1 MKNRCFFLYKKL
13 FLFIVLWYNL
23 SMKNEKLT
31 REQLNSL
38 DKDILI
44 TLLLGMQDQ
53 IAQQT
58 IAIEK
63 LTEQIAL
70 MNTRT
75 FGKKSE
81 KFQIDEDQLNFF
93 SEILNEAE
101 SLIDGQLS
109 IEPSIDEVVVPAHK
123 RRKRKGKLDEDL
135 MDLDTKVIE
144 HILSEDA
151 LAEHFPEGYRRLPD
165 EVYKKL
171 ELIPAVFEVHEHH
184 IAVYK
189 GKNGKIVKA
198 EHPKEMLNG
207 SIATPSIVSAVIH
220 GKYTNAVPL
229 YRQEQEF
236 ARNDVNI
243 SRQTMAN
250 WVITSAERYISL
262 VYDRMKEELLNSPV
276 IHADET
282 PVMVTKDGREG
293 MHKNYMWVYR
303 SGSMCKVNQAVL
315 YDYQKTRKADAPHEF
330 LTGFDGKLVCDG
342 YQVYHTLED
351 REDTNFKVA
360 GCWAHARRPFA
371 QVYKSLG
378 EEKAAGT
385 VAAEALV
392 QIQNIYHTDNRLLK
406 LPTSERKKRRKT
418 LVKPLV
424 DTFFEWCRNSIDRV
438 PPSSE
443 TADGIKYCINQEKYL
458 RVFLDDPQ
466 IPLDNNL
473 AEQAIRPFCVG
484 KKNWKLIDTVH
495 GAQASAILY
504 SIVETAKAN
513 ELNIYNYFKHLL
525 TEIPKHM
532 DDTDLSFLDSLL
544 PWSKQLPAEC
554 RKKKKTK
561 SK

>member
-1 MKNRCFFLYKKL
+1 ME
-13 FLFIVLWYNL
+13 
-23 SMKNEKLT
+23 NERFT
-31 REQLNSL
+31 RDQLNSL

-53 IAQQT
+53 ISQQSL
-58 IAIEK
+58 AVEK

-75 FGKKSE
+75 YGKKSE
-81 KFQIDEDQLNFF
+81 KINTDENQLNFF
-93 SEILNEAE
+93 SVILNEAE

-109 IEPSIDEVVVPAHK
+109 IEPSMDEVVVPAHK

-135 MDLDTKVIE
+135 MDLDTRIIE
-144 HILSEDA
+144 HTVPEDV
-151 LAEHFPEGYRRLPD
+151 LTEHFPQGYKRLPD

-189 GKNGKIVKA
+189 GRNGKIIKA

-207 SIATPSIVSAVIH
+207 SIATPSVVSAVIH

-293 MHKNYMWVYR
+293 MHRNYMWVYR
-303 SGSMCKVNQAVL
+303 SGSMCKANQVVL
-315 YDYQKTRKADAPHEF
+315 YDYQKTRKADAPYGF
-330 LTGFDGKLVCDG
+330 LSGFDGKLVCDG
-342 YQVYHTLED
+342 YQVYHTLEN
-351 REDTNFKVA
+351 REDTDFKVA

-378 EEKAAGT
+378 EEKATGT

-392 QIQNIYHTDNRLLK
+392 QIQNIYHTDNKLLK
-406 LPTSERKKRRKT
+406 LSPSERKKRRKT

-424 DTFFEWCRNSIDRV
+424 DSYFEWCRNSIERV

-443 TADGIKYCINQEKYL
+443 TAAGIRYCINQEKYL
-458 RVFLDDPQ
+458 RAFLDDSQ

-473 AEQAIRPFCVG
+473 AEQSIRPFCVG

-513 ELNIYNYFKHLL
+513 DLNIYNYFKHLL

-532 DDTDLSFLDSLL
+532 DDTELSFLNSLL

-561 SK
+561 SR

>member
-1 MKNRCFFLYKKL
+1 MSNDKF
-13 FLFIVLWYNL
+13 
-23 SMKNEKLT
+23 T
-31 REQLNSL
+31 REQLNNL
-38 DKDILI
+38 DKDFLI
-44 TLLLGMQDQ
+44 TMMLKMQDQ
-53 IAQQT
+53 ISEQT
-58 IAIEK
+58 VAIQN
-63 LTEQIAL
+63 LTEQIAI
-70 MNTRT
+70 MNTKT

-81 KFQIDEDQLNFF
+81 KFQIDADQLNFF
-93 SEILNEAE
+93 TEIFNEAE

-109 IEPSIDEVVVPAHK
+109 IEPSMDEVIVPAHK
-123 RRKRKGKLDEDL
+123 RRKRKGKIDEDL
-135 MDLDTKVIE
+135 MDLDTKIIE
-144 HILSEDA
+144 HTLTDEELSGY
-151 LAEHFPEGYRRLPD
+151 FPEGYKRLPD

-262 VYDRMKEELLNSPV
+262 VYDRMKEELLKSPV

-282 PVMVTKDGREG
+282 PVMVSKDGREG

-303 SGSMCKVNQAVL
+303 SGSMCKANQAVL
-315 YDYQKTRKADAPHEF
+315 YDYQKTRKADAPRDF
-330 LTGFDGKLVCDG
+330 LADFDGKLVCDG
-342 YQVYHTLED
+342 YQVYHTLEKRD
-351 REDTNFKVA
+351 DTGFKVA

-392 QIQNIYHTDNRLLK
+392 QIQNIYHTDNGLQK
-406 LPTSERKKRRKT
+406 LPLSQRKVRRKT

-424 DTFFEWCRNSIDRV
+424 DTFFKWCRNSAGRV

-443 TADGIKYCINQEKYL
+443 TADSIKYCMNQEKYL
-458 RVFLDDPQ
+458 RVFLEDPQ

-513 ELNIYNYFKHLL
+513 DLNIYNYFKHLL

-532 DDTDLSFLDSLL
+532 DDTDLGFLDSML
-544 PWSKQLPAEC
+544 PWSKKLPAEC

>member
-1 MKNRCFFLYKKL
+1 ME
-13 FLFIVLWYNL
+13 
-23 SMKNEKLT
+23 NERFT
-31 REQLNSL
+31 IDQLNSL

-53 IAQQT
+53 ISQQSL
-58 IAIEK
+58 AVEK

-75 FGKKSE
+75 YGKKSE
-81 KFQIDEDQLNFF
+81 KINTDENQLNFF
-93 SEILNEAE
+93 SVILNEAE
-101 SLIDGQLS
+101 SLIEGQLS
-109 IEPSIDEVVVPAHK
+109 IEPSMDEVVVPAHK

-135 MDLDTKVIE
+135 MDLDTRIIE
-144 HILSEDA
+144 HTVPEDV
-151 LAEHFPEGYRRLPD
+151 LTEHFPQGYKRLPD

-189 GKNGKIVKA
+189 GRNGKIIKA

-207 SIATPSIVSAVIH
+207 SIATPSVVSAVIH

-293 MHKNYMWVYR
+293 MHRNYMWVYR
-303 SGSMCKVNQAVL
+303 SGSMCKANQVVL
-315 YDYQKTRKADAPHEF
+315 YDYQKTRKADAPYGF
-330 LTGFDGKLVCDG
+330 LSGFDGKLVCDG
-342 YQVYHTLED
+342 YQVYHTLEN
-351 REDTNFKVA
+351 REDTDFKVA

-392 QIQNIYHTDNRLLK
+392 QIQNIYHTDNKLLK
-406 LPTSERKKRRKT
+406 LSPSERKKRRKT

-424 DTFFEWCRNSIDRV
+424 DSYFEWCRNSIERV

-443 TADGIKYCINQEKYL
+443 TAAGIRYCINQEKYL
-458 RVFLDDPQ
+458 RAFLDDPQ

-473 AEQAIRPFCVG
+473 AEQSIRPFCVG

-513 ELNIYNYFKHLL
+513 DLNIYNYFKHLL

-532 DDTDLSFLDSLL
+532 DDTELSFLNSLL

-561 SK
+561 SR

>member
-1 MKNRCFFLYKKL
+1 MSKDKF
-13 FLFIVLWYNL
+13 
-23 SMKNEKLT
+23 T
-31 REQLNSL
+31 REQLNNL
-38 DKDILI
+38 DKEILV

-53 IAQQT
+53 LARQT
-58 IAIEK
+58 ISIEK

-81 KFQIDEDQLNFF
+81 KIQIDENQLNFF
-93 SEILNEAE
+93 TEILNEAE
-101 SLIDGQLS
+101 SLLEGQLS
-109 IEPSIDEVVVPAHK
+109 IEPAIEEVIVGEHK

-135 MDLDTKVIE
+135 MYFDSKIIE
-144 HILSEDA
+144 HTLPEEE
-151 LAEHFPEGYRRLPD
+151 LAELFPEGYKRLPD
-165 EVYKKL
+165 EVYRKL

-189 GKNGKIVKA
+189 GKDGKIVKA
-198 EHPKEMLNG
+198 EHPKEMLSG
-207 SIATPSIVSAVIH
+207 SIATPSLVSAVIN
-220 GKYTNAVPL
+220 GKYTNAIPL

-250 WVITSAERYISL
+250 WVITTSERYISL
-262 VYDRMKEELLNSPV
+262 VYDRMKEELIKSPV

-303 SGSMCKVNQAVL
+303 SGSLCKANQAVL
-315 YDYQKTRKADAPHEF
+315 YDYQKTRKSDATQNF
-330 LTGFDGKLVCDG
+330 LSGFEGKLVCDG
-342 YQVYHTLED
+342 YQVYHTLEN
-351 REDTNFKVA
+351 REDTDFTVA

-378 EEKAAGT
+378 EEKAMGT

-392 QIQNIYHTDNRLLK
+392 QIQNIYHTDNRLMN
-406 LPTSERKKRRKT
+406 LPPEERKKRRNS

-424 DTFFEWCRNSIDRV
+424 DAFFDWCRNSINRI

-443 TADGIKYCINQEKYL
+443 TADGIKYCLNQEKYL

-513 ELNIYNYFKHLL
+513 ELNIYQYFKHLL
-525 TEIPKHM
+525 TEIPGHM
-532 DDTDLSFLDSLL
+532 DDTNLNFLDSLL
-544 PWSKQLPAEC
+544 PWSEQLPEEC

-561 SK
+561 SV

>member
-1 MKNRCFFLYKKL
+1 MKKD
-13 FLFIVLWYNL
+13 
-23 SMKNEKLT
+23 KLT

-53 IAQQT
+53 LAQQT
-58 IAIEK
+58 LAIEK
-63 LTEQIAL
+63 LTEQIAI
-70 MNTRT
+70 MNSKTY
-75 FGKKSE
+75 GKKSE
-81 KFQIDEDQLNFF
+81 KIQLDENQLNFF
-93 SEILNEAE
+93 AEILNEAE
-101 SLIDGQLS
+101 SLLDGQIS
-109 IEPSIDEVVVPAHK
+109 IESSVDEVIVPAHK
-123 RRKRKGKLDEDL
+123 RRKRKGKLNEDL
-135 MDLDTKVIE
+135 MDFESKVIE
-144 HILSEDA
+144 HTLSDA
-151 LAEHFPEGYRRLPD
+151 ELAEHFPEGYRRLPN
-165 EVYKKL
+165 EVYRKL
-171 ELIPAVFEVHEHH
+171 ELIPAVFEVQEHH

-189 GKNGKIVKA
+189 GKNGKVVKA
-198 EHPKEMLNG
+198 DHPKEMLNG
-207 SIATPSIVSAVIH
+207 SIATPSLVSAVIH

-229 YRQEQEF
+229 YRREQEF

-250 WVITSAERYISL
+250 WVITTAERYISL
-262 VYDRMKEELLNSPV
+262 VYDRMKEEILKSPV

-303 SGSMCKVNQAVL
+303 SGNMCRTQQAIL
-315 YDYQKTRKADAPHEF
+315 YDYQKTRKADAPYEF
-330 LTGFDGKLVCDG
+330 LLGFAGKLVCDG
-342 YQVYHTLED
+342 YQVYHTLEN
-351 REDTNFKVA
+351 REDTKFEVA

-378 EEKAAGT
+378 EEKARGT

-392 QIQNIYHTDNRLLK
+392 QIQNIYHTDNQLLK
-406 LPTSERKKRRKT
+406 LQPSERKKRRKS

-424 DTFFEWCRNSIDRV
+424 DSFFDWCRNSHDRV

-443 TADGIKYCINQEKYL
+443 TADGIKYCIKQEKYL
-458 RVFLDDPQ
+458 RVFLDDPH

-495 GAQASAILY
+495 GAKASAILY

-513 ELNIYNYFKHLL
+513 DLNIYQYFKHLL
-525 TEIPKHM
+525 TEIPKYM
-532 DDTDLSFLDSLL
+532 DDTTLDFLDSLL

-561 SK
+561 SQ

>member
-1 MKNRCFFLYKKL
+1 ME
-13 FLFIVLWYNL
+13 
-23 SMKNEKLT
+23 NERFT
-31 REQLNSL
+31 RDQLNSL

-53 IAQQT
+53 ISQQSL
-58 IAIEK
+58 AVEK

-75 FGKKSE
+75 YGKKSE
-81 KFQIDEDQLNFF
+81 KINTDENQLNFF
-93 SEILNEAE
+93 SVIFNEAE

-109 IEPSIDEVVVPAHK
+109 IEPSMDEVVVPAHK

-135 MDLDTKVIE
+135 MDLDTRIIE
-144 HILSEDA
+144 HTVPEDV
-151 LAEHFPEGYRRLPD
+151 LTEHFPQGYKRLPD

-189 GKNGKIVKA
+189 GRNGKIIKA

-207 SIATPSIVSAVIH
+207 SIATPSVVSAVIH

-293 MHKNYMWVYR
+293 MHRNYMWVYR
-303 SGSMCKVNQAVL
+303 SGSMCKANQVVL
-315 YDYQKTRKADAPHEF
+315 YDYQKTRKADAPYGF
-330 LTGFDGKLVCDG
+330 LSGFDGKLVCDG
-342 YQVYHTLED
+342 YQVYHTLEN
-351 REDTNFKVA
+351 REDTDFKVA

-392 QIQNIYHTDNRLLK
+392 QIQNIYHTDNKLLK
-406 LPTSERKKRRKT
+406 LSPSERKKRRKT

-424 DTFFEWCRNSIDRV
+424 DSYFEWCRNSIERV

-443 TADGIKYCINQEKYL
+443 TAAGIRYCINQEKYL
-458 RVFLDDPQ
+458 RAFLDDPQ

-473 AEQAIRPFCVG
+473 AEQSIRPFCVG

-513 ELNIYNYFKHLL
+513 DLNIYNYFKHLL

-532 DDTDLSFLDSLL
+532 DDTELSFLNSLL

-561 SK
+561 SR

>member
-1 MKNRCFFLYKKL
+1 MSNDKF
-13 FLFIVLWYNL
+13 
-23 SMKNEKLT
+23 T
-31 REQLNSL
+31 REQLNNL
-38 DKDILI
+38 DKDFLI
-44 TLLLGMQDQ
+44 TMMLKMQDQ
-53 IAQQT
+53 ISEQT
-58 IAIEK
+58 VAIQN
-63 LTEQIAL
+63 LTEQIAI
-70 MNTRT
+70 MNTKT

-81 KFQIDEDQLNFF
+81 KFQIDADQLNFF
-93 SEILNEAE
+93 TEIFNEAE

-109 IEPSIDEVVVPAHK
+109 IEPSMDEVIVPAHK
-123 RRKRKGKLDEDL
+123 RRKRKGKIDEDL
-135 MDLDTKVIE
+135 MDLDTKIIE
-144 HILSEDA
+144 HTLTDEELSGY
-151 LAEHFPEGYRRLPD
+151 FPEGYKRLPD

-220 GKYTNAVPL
+220 SKYTNAVPL

-262 VYDRMKEELLNSPV
+262 VYDRMKEELLKSPV

-282 PVMVTKDGREG
+282 PVMVSKDGREG

-303 SGSMCKVNQAVL
+303 SGSMCKANQAVL
-315 YDYQKTRKADAPHEF
+315 YDYQKTRKADAPRDF
-330 LTGFDGKLVCDG
+330 LADFDGKLVCDG
-342 YQVYHTLED
+342 YQVYHTLEKRD
-351 REDTNFKVA
+351 DTGFKVA

-392 QIQNIYHTDNRLLK
+392 QIQNIYHTDNGLQK
-406 LPTSERKKRRKT
+406 LPLSQRKVRRKT

-424 DTFFEWCRNSIDRV
+424 DTFFKWCRNSAGRV

-443 TADGIKYCINQEKYL
+443 TADSIKYCMNQEKYL
-458 RVFLDDPQ
+458 RVFLEDPQ

-513 ELNIYNYFKHLL
+513 DLNIYNYFKHLL

-532 DDTDLSFLDSLL
+532 DDTDLGFLDSML
-544 PWSKQLPAEC
+544 PWSKKLPAEC

>member
-1 MKNRCFFLYKKL
+1 ME
-13 FLFIVLWYNL
+13 
-23 SMKNEKLT
+23 NERFT
-31 REQLNSL
+31 RDQLNSL

-53 IAQQT
+53 ISQQSL
-58 IAIEK
+58 AVEK

-70 MNTRT
+70 MNTMT
-75 FGKKSE
+75 YGKKSE
-81 KFQIDEDQLNFF
+81 KINTDENQLNFF
-93 SEILNEAE
+93 SVILNEAE

-109 IEPSIDEVVVPAHK
+109 IEPSMDEVVVPAHK

-135 MDLDTKVIE
+135 MDLDTRIIE
-144 HILSEDA
+144 HTVPEDV
-151 LAEHFPEGYRRLPD
+151 LTEHFPQGYKRLPD

-189 GKNGKIVKA
+189 GRNGKIIKA

-207 SIATPSIVSAVIH
+207 SIATPSVVSAVIH

-262 VYDRMKEELLNSPV
+262 VYDRMKDELLNSPV

-293 MHKNYMWVYR
+293 MHRNYMWVYR
-303 SGSMCKVNQAVL
+303 SGSMCKANQVVL
-315 YDYQKTRKADAPHEF
+315 YDYQKTRKADAPYGF
-330 LTGFDGKLVCDG
+330 LSGFDGKLVCDG
-342 YQVYHTLED
+342 YQVYHTLEN
-351 REDTNFKVA
+351 REDTDFKVA

-392 QIQNIYHTDNRLLK
+392 QIQNIYHTDNKLLK
-406 LPTSERKKRRKT
+406 LSPSERKKRRKT

-424 DTFFEWCRNSIDRV
+424 DSYFEWCRNSIERV

-443 TADGIKYCINQEKYL
+443 TAAGIRYCINQEKYL
-458 RVFLDDPQ
+458 RAFLDDPQ

-473 AEQAIRPFCVG
+473 AEQSIRPFCVG

-513 ELNIYNYFKHLL
+513 DLNIYNYFKHLL

-532 DDTDLSFLDSLL
+532 DDTELSFLNALL

-561 SK
+561 SR

>member
-1 MKNRCFFLYKKL
+1 MSFS
-13 FLFIVLWYNL
+13 LWYNF
-23 SMKNEKLT
+23 SMNREKLT

-38 DKDILI
+38 DKDTLI
-44 TLLLGMQDQ
+44 TLLLNMQDQ

-58 IAIEK
+58 AAIEK
-63 LTEQIAL
+63 LTQEIAL
-70 MNTRT
+70 MNTRA
-75 FGKKSE
+75 FGRKSE
-81 KFQIDEDQLNFF
+81 KLQIDADQLNFF
-93 SEILNEAE
+93 SEIFNEVE
-101 SLIDGQLS
+101 SLAGSQLS
-109 IEPSIDEVVVPAHK
+109 MEPGMDEVLVPEHK
-123 RRKRKGKLDEDL
+123 RRKRRSKGKLAEDL
-135 MDLDTKVIE
+135 MGFDSKIIE
-144 HILSEDA
+144 HTLTEEE
-151 LAEHFPEGYRRLPD
+151 LTEHFPEGYRRLPD
-165 EVYKKL
+165 EVYRKL
-171 ELIPAVFEVHEHH
+171 ELIPAVFEVQEHH

-207 SIATPSIVSAVIH
+207 SIATPSLVSAVIH

-250 WVITSAERYISL
+250 WVITAAERYLSL
-262 VYDRMKEELLNSPV
+262 LYDRLKEEILKSPV

-293 MHKNYMWVYR
+293 MHKSYMWVYR
-303 SGSMCKVNQAVL
+303 SGSMCRANQAIL
-315 YDYQKTRKADAPHEF
+315 YDYQKTRKTDAPAEF
-330 LTGFDGKLVCDG
+330 LSGFEGSLVCDG
-342 YQVYHTLED
+342 YQVYHTLEN
-351 REDTNFKVA
+351 RKETKFEVA

-371 QVYKSLG
+371 QIYKSLG
-378 EEKAAGT
+378 KEKAIGT
-385 VAAEALV
+385 VAAEALI
-392 QIQNIYHTDNRLLK
+392 QIQNIYRTDQK
-406 LPTSERKKRRKT
+406 LQKLSPSERKKRRTT

-424 DTFFEWCRNSIDRV
+424 NTFFEWCRRSLDRV

-443 TADGIKYCINQEKYL
+443 TAEGIRYCINQEKYL
-458 RVFLDDPQ
+458 RTFLENSQ

-513 ELNIYNYFKHLL
+513 DLNIYQYFKHLL

-532 DDTDLSFLDSLL
+532 DDTDLSFIDPML

-554 RKKKKTK
+554 RKKKKKTE
-561 SK
+561 SR

>member
-1 MKNRCFFLYKKL
+1 MSKDKF
-13 FLFIVLWYNL
+13 
-23 SMKNEKLT
+23 T
-31 REQLNSL
+31 REQLNNL

-53 IAQQT
+53 LARQT

-81 KFQIDEDQLNFF
+81 KIQIDENQLNFF
-93 SEILNEAE
+93 TEILNEAE
-101 SLIDGQLS
+101 SLLEGQLS
-109 IEPSIDEVVVPAHK
+109 IEPAIEEVIVGEHK

-135 MDLDTKVIE
+135 MYFDSKIIE
-144 HILSEDA
+144 HTLTEAELS
-151 LAEHFPEGYRRLPD
+151 EHFPEGYKRLPD
-165 EVYKKL
+165 EVYRKL

-184 IAVYK
+184 VAVYK

-198 EHPKEMLNG
+198 EHPKEMLSG
-207 SIATPSIVSAVIH
+207 SIATPSLVSAVIN
-220 GKYTNAVPL
+220 GKYTNAIPL

-236 ARNDVNI
+236 SRNDVNI

-250 WVITSAERYISL
+250 WVITTAERYISL
-262 VYDRMKEELLNSPV
+262 VYDRMKEELIKSPV

-303 SGSMCKVNQAVL
+303 SGSLCNANQAVL
-315 YDYQKTRKADAPHEF
+315 YDYQKSRKSDAPQNF
-330 LTGFDGKLVCDG
+330 LSGFEGKLVCDG
-342 YQVYHTLED
+342 YQVYHTLEN
-351 REDTNFKVA
+351 REDSEFTVA

-378 EEKAAGT
+378 EEKAKGT

-392 QIQNIYHTDNRLLK
+392 QIQNIYHTDNQLMK
-406 LPTSERKKRRKT
+406 LPPAERKKRRNS
-418 LVKPLV
+418 LVKPLA
-424 DTFFEWCRNSIDRV
+424 DAFFDWCRNSINRI

-443 TADGIKYCINQEKYL
+443 TADGIKYCLNQEKYL

-513 ELNIYNYFKHLL
+513 ELNIYQYFKHLL
-525 TEIPKHM
+525 TEIPRHM
-532 DDTDLSFLDSLL
+532 DDTNLNFLDSLL
-544 PWSKQLPAEC
+544 PWSEQLPEEC

-561 SK
+561 SG

>member
-1 MKNRCFFLYKKL
+1 L
-13 FLFIVLWYNL
+13 LWYNL
-23 SMKNEKLT
+23 NMSNDKFT
-31 REQLNSL
+31 REQLNNL
-38 DKDILI
+38 DKDFLI
-44 TLLLGMQDQ
+44 TMMLKMQDQ
-53 IAQQT
+53 ISEQT
-58 IAIEK
+58 VAIQN
-63 LTEQIAL
+63 LTEQIAI
-70 MNTRT
+70 MNTKT

-81 KFQIDEDQLNFF
+81 KFQIDADQLNFF
-93 SEILNEAE
+93 TEIFNEAE

-109 IEPSIDEVVVPAHK
+109 IEPSMDEVIVPAHK
-123 RRKRKGKLDEDL
+123 RRKRKGKIDEDL
-135 MDLDTKVIE
+135 MDLDTKIIE
-144 HILSEDA
+144 HTLTDEELSGY
-151 LAEHFPEGYRRLPD
+151 FPEGYKRLPD

-220 GKYTNAVPL
+220 SKYTNAVPL

-262 VYDRMKEELLNSPV
+262 VYDRMKEELLKSPV

-282 PVMVTKDGREG
+282 PVMVSKDGREG

-303 SGSMCKVNQAVL
+303 SGSMCKANQAVL
-315 YDYQKTRKADAPHEF
+315 YDYQKTRKADAPREF
-330 LTGFDGKLVCDG
+330 LADFDGKLVCDG
-342 YQVYHTLED
+342 YQVYHTLEKRD
-351 REDTNFKVA
+351 DTGFKVA

-392 QIQNIYHTDNRLLK
+392 QIQNIYHTDNGLQK
-406 LPTSERKKRRKT
+406 LPLSQRKVRRKT

-424 DTFFEWCRNSIDRV
+424 DTFFKWCRNSAGRV

-443 TADGIKYCINQEKYL
+443 TADSIKYCMNQEKYL
-458 RVFLDDPQ
+458 RVFLEDPQ

-513 ELNIYNYFKHLL
+513 DLNIYNYFKHLL

-532 DDTDLSFLDSLL
+532 DDTDLGFLDSML
-544 PWSKQLPAEC
+544 PWSKKLPAEC

>member
-1 MKNRCFFLYKKL
+1 MSNDKF
-13 FLFIVLWYNL
+13 
-23 SMKNEKLT
+23 T
-31 REQLNSL
+31 REQLNNL
-38 DKDILI
+38 DKDFLI
-44 TLLLGMQDQ
+44 TMMLKMQDQ
-53 IAQQT
+53 ISEQT
-58 IAIEK
+58 VAIQN
-63 LTEQIAL
+63 LTEQIAI
-70 MNTRT
+70 MNTKT

-81 KFQIDEDQLNFF
+81 KFQIDADQLNFF
-93 SEILNEAE
+93 TEIFNEAE

-109 IEPSIDEVVVPAHK
+109 IEPSMDEVIVPAHR
-123 RRKRKGKLDEDL
+123 RRKRKGKIDEDL
-135 MDLDTKVIE
+135 MDLDTKIIE
-144 HILSEDA
+144 HTLTDEELSGY
-151 LAEHFPEGYRRLPD
+151 FPEGYKRLPD

-220 GKYTNAVPL
+220 SKYTNAVPL

-262 VYDRMKEELLNSPV
+262 VYDRMKEELLKSPV

-282 PVMVTKDGREG
+282 PVMVSKDGREG

-303 SGSMCKVNQAVL
+303 SGSMCKANQAVL
-315 YDYQKTRKADAPHEF
+315 YDYQKTRKADAPREF
-330 LTGFDGKLVCDG
+330 LADFDGKLVCDG
-342 YQVYHTLED
+342 YQVYHTLEKRD
-351 REDTNFKVA
+351 DTGFKVA

-392 QIQNIYHTDNRLLK
+392 QIQNIYHTDNGLQK
-406 LPTSERKKRRKT
+406 LPLSQRKVRRKT

-424 DTFFEWCRNSIDRV
+424 DTFFKWCRNSAGRV
-438 PPSSE
+438 PPSSG
-443 TADGIKYCINQEKYL
+443 TADSIKYCMNQEKYL
-458 RVFLDDPQ
+458 RVFLEDPQ

-513 ELNIYNYFKHLL
+513 DLNIYNYFKHLL

-532 DDTDLSFLDSLL
+532 DDTDLGFLDSML
-544 PWSKQLPAEC
+544 PWSKKLPAEC

>member
-1 MKNRCFFLYKKL
+1 
-13 FLFIVLWYNL
+13 
-23 SMKNEKLT
+23 MKNEKFT
-31 REQLNSL
+31 RDQLNSL
-38 DKDILI
+38 DKDILV

-75 FGKKSE
+75 FAKKSE
-81 KFQIDEDQLNFF
+81 KIHLDEDQLNFF
-93 SEILNEAE
+93 SEIFNEAE
-101 SLIDGQLS
+101 SLIDGQLF
-109 IEPSIDEVVVPAHK
+109 IEPSMNEVIVPAHK

-135 MDLDTKVIE
+135 MDLDTRIIE
-144 HILSEDA
+144 HTLSDA
-151 LAEHFPEGYRRLPD
+151 QLQEHFPQGYKRLPD

-189 GKNGKIVKA
+189 GRNGKIVKA

-236 ARNDVNI
+236 TRNDVNI
-243 SRQTMAN
+243 SKQTMAN
-250 WVITSAERYISL
+250 WVIKSAERYFSL

-282 PVMVTKDGREG
+282 PVMVSKDGREG
-293 MHKNYMWVYR
+293 MHRNYIWVYR
-303 SGSMCKVNQAVL
+303 SGSMCKANQAVL
-315 YDYQKTRKADAPHEF
+315 YEYQKTRNADAPRRF
-330 LTGFDGKLVCDG
+330 LSGFDGKVICDG
-342 YQVYHTLED
+342 YQVYHALEN
-351 REDTNFKVA
+351 RKDTRFKVA

-385 VAAEALV
+385 VAAEALI
-392 QIQNIYHTDNRLLK
+392 QIQNIYHTDNGLLK
-406 LPTSERKKRRKT
+406 LPPSERKKRRKT

-424 DTFFEWCRNSIDRV
+424 DTFFEWCRKSIDRV

-473 AEQAIRPFCVG
+473 AEQAIRSFCVG

-495 GAQASAILY
+495 GAQASAIIY

-513 ELNIYNYFKHLL
+513 DLNIYNYFKHLL

-532 DDTDLSFLDSLL
+532 DDTDLSFLDPLL

-561 SK
+561 SG

>member
-1 MKNRCFFLYKKL
+1 ME
-13 FLFIVLWYNL
+13 
-23 SMKNEKLT
+23 NERFT
-31 REQLNSL
+31 RDQLNSL

-53 IAQQT
+53 ISQQSL
-58 IAIEK
+58 AVEK

-75 FGKKSE
+75 YGKKSE
-81 KFQIDEDQLNFF
+81 KINTDENQLNFF
-93 SEILNEAE
+93 SVILNEAE

-109 IEPSIDEVVVPAHK
+109 IEPSMDEVVVPAHK

-135 MDLDTKVIE
+135 MDLDTRIIE
-144 HILSEDA
+144 HTVPEDV
-151 LAEHFPEGYRRLPD
+151 LTEHFPQGYKRLPD

-189 GKNGKIVKA
+189 GRNGKIIKA

-207 SIATPSIVSAVIH
+207 SIATPSVVSAVIH

-293 MHKNYMWVYR
+293 MHRNYMWVYR
-303 SGSMCKVNQAVL
+303 SGSMCKANQVVL
-315 YDYQKTRKADAPHEF
+315 YDYQKTRKADAPYGF
-330 LTGFDGKLVCDG
+330 LSGFDGKLVCDG
-342 YQVYHTLED
+342 YQVYHTLEK
-351 REDTNFKVA
+351 REDTDFKVA

-392 QIQNIYHTDNRLLK
+392 QIQNIYHTDNKLLK
-406 LPTSERKKRRKT
+406 LSPSERKKRRKT

-424 DTFFEWCRNSIDRV
+424 DSYFEWCRNSIERV

-443 TADGIKYCINQEKYL
+443 TAAGIRYCINQEKYL
-458 RVFLDDPQ
+458 RAFLDDSQ

-473 AEQAIRPFCVG
+473 AEQSIRPFCVG

-513 ELNIYNYFKHLL
+513 DLNIYNYFKHLL

-532 DDTDLSFLDSLL
+532 DDTELSFLNSLL

-561 SK
+561 SR

>member
-1 MKNRCFFLYKKL
+1 MKKD
-13 FLFIVLWYNL
+13 
-23 SMKNEKLT
+23 KLT

-53 IAQQT
+53 LAQQT
-58 IAIEK
+58 LAIEK
-63 LTEQIAL
+63 LTEQIAI
-70 MNTRT
+70 MNSKTY
-75 FGKKSE
+75 GKKSE
-81 KFQIDEDQLNFF
+81 KIQLDENQLNFF
-93 SEILNEAE
+93 AEILNEAE
-101 SLIDGQLS
+101 SLLDGQIS
-109 IEPSIDEVVVPAHK
+109 IESSVDEVIVPAHK
-123 RRKRKGKLDEDL
+123 RRKRKGKLNEDL
-135 MDLDTKVIE
+135 MDFESKVIE
-144 HILSEDA
+144 HTLSDA
-151 LAEHFPEGYRRLPD
+151 ELAEHFPEGYRRLPN
-165 EVYKKL
+165 EVYRKL
-171 ELIPAVFEVHEHH
+171 ELIPAVFEVQEHH

-189 GKNGKIVKA
+189 GKNGKVVKA
-198 EHPKEMLNG
+198 DHPKEMLNG
-207 SIATPSIVSAVIH
+207 SIATPSLVSAVIH

-250 WVITSAERYISL
+250 WVITTAERYISL
-262 VYDRMKEELLNSPV
+262 VYDRMKEEILKSPV

-303 SGSMCKVNQAVL
+303 SGNMCRTQQAIL
-315 YDYQKTRKADAPHEF
+315 YDYQKTRKADAPYEF
-330 LTGFDGKLVCDG
+330 LLGFAGKLVCDG
-342 YQVYHTLED
+342 YQVYHTLEN
-351 REDTNFKVA
+351 REDTKFEVA

-378 EEKAAGT
+378 EEKARGT

-392 QIQNIYHTDNRLLK
+392 QIQNIYHTDNQLLK
-406 LPTSERKKRRKT
+406 LQPSERKKRRKS

-424 DTFFEWCRNSIDRV
+424 DSFFDWCRNSHDRV

-443 TADGIKYCINQEKYL
+443 TADGIKYCIKQEKYL
-458 RVFLDDPQ
+458 RVFLDDPH

-495 GAQASAILY
+495 GAKASAILY

-513 ELNIYNYFKHLL
+513 DLNIYQYFKHLL

-532 DDTDLSFLDSLL
+532 DDTTLDFLDSLL

-561 SK
+561 SQ

>member
-1 MKNRCFFLYKKL
+1 MNKDKF
-13 FLFIVLWYNL
+13 
-23 SMKNEKLT
+23 T
-31 REQLNSL
+31 REQLNNL
-38 DKDILI
+38 DKDFLI
-44 TLLLGMQDQ
+44 TMMLKMQDQ
-53 IAQQT
+53 ISEQT
-58 IAIEK
+58 VAIQN
-63 LTEQIAL
+63 LTEQIAI
-70 MNTRT
+70 MNTKS

-81 KFQIDEDQLNFF
+81 KIQIDADQLNFF
-93 SEILNEAE
+93 TEIFNEAE

-109 IEPSIDEVVVPAHK
+109 LEPSMDEVVIPAHK
-123 RRKRKGKLDEDL
+123 RRKRKGKLNEDL
-135 MDLDTKVIE
+135 MGFDTKIIE
-144 HILSEDA
+144 HTLTDA
-151 LAEHFPEGYRRLPD
+151 ELYEHFPEGYRRLPD

-220 GKYTNAVPL
+220 GKYTNAIPL

-250 WVITSAERYISL
+250 WVITSAERYLSL
-262 VYDRMKEELLNSPV
+262 VYDRLKEELLGSPV

-282 PVMVTKDGREG
+282 PVMVSKDGREG

-303 SGSMCKVNQAVL
+303 SGSMCKSNQAIL
-315 YDYQKTRKADAPHEF
+315 YDYQKTRKADAPRKF
-330 LTGFDGKLVCDG
+330 LSEFDGKLICDG
-342 YQVYHTLED
+342 YQVYHTLEK
-351 REDTNFKVA
+351 REDTDFKVA

-392 QIQNIYHTDNRLLK
+392 QIQNIYHTDNQLLK
-406 LPTSERKKRRKT
+406 LPPSQRKKRRKT

-443 TADGIKYCINQEKYL
+443 TADGIKYCINQENYL

-513 ELNIYNYFKHLL
+513 DLNIYNYFKHLL

-544 PWSKQLPAEC
+544 PWSKQLPADC